1 MNDKTVGNRIITALE
16 TNNITRKHIVEETG
30 ISKGAL
36 SDYIN
41 DNRIP
46 NLTNTLALA
55 RALHVSPS
63 WLAWGLGEM
72 KEI

>member
-1 MNDKTVGNRIITALE
+1 MNDKTVGNRITTALE
-16 TNNITRKHIVEETG
+16 VNNITRKHIVEETG
-30 ISKGAL
+30 INAGTL
-36 SDYIN
+36 SEYIN

-46 NLTNTLALA
+46 NLVNTLALA